1 MSSTFFIFLSLQFL
15 NNHQDAFNV
24 IVTCAHERMLPDCH
38 GRGMPTFAYSMERP
52 SAKTFV
58 CSRLVFPVYIRQSTM
73 RSMSTAYCDYGHI
86 SKLPCLAPLYTLLDV
101 DLSMGD
107 LEFCQREIGMQL
119 EFYSNKA
126 QFVAM
131 RLMLVADFLHHVT
144 ELALQHKLY
153 HEKMLLLLYGGTRS
167 PAMYHILFSSMQAR
181 K

>member
-38 GRGMPTFAYSMERP
+38 GRVMPTFAYSMERP

-131 RLMLVADFLHHVT
+131 RLMLVADFLHQNHDLSIVIPCNS
-144 ELALQHKLY
+144 
-153 HEKMLLLLYGGTRS
+153 RN
-167 PAMYHILFSSMQAR
+167 
-181 K
+181 